1 MTEISNAYTY
11 NGILSVKIERRL
23 SYARFVN
30 MSSGPAPSSMFQ
42 ANSPNLTSRPNLK
55 NRVLLSNLTS
65 VNRQLGETLMM
76 VDHKYNKYYKL
87 EHQLMVMN
95 NFEDFLK
102 KLKSNLICN
111 HNYIVINYIKNVIN
125 YTK

>member
-1 MTEISNAYTY
+1 
-11 NGILSVKIERRL
+11 
-23 SYARFVN
+23 
-30 MSSGPAPSSMFQ
+30 
-42 ANSPNLTSRPNLK
+42 
-55 NRVLLSNLTS
+55 
-65 VNRQLGETLMM
+65 MM

-125 YTK
+125 YCN